1 MNADDEGSIFEQQM
15 ESLHRDVGNTA
26 RGFEAKSTHGEHEG
40 RSEVLTEGEAK
51 KYK

>member
-1 MNADDEGSIFEQQM
+1 MNGDDERSIFEHQT
-15 ESLHRDVGNTA
+15 ESLRDVGNTA
-26 RGFEAKSTHGEHEG
+26 RGFEAKSTHGEHER